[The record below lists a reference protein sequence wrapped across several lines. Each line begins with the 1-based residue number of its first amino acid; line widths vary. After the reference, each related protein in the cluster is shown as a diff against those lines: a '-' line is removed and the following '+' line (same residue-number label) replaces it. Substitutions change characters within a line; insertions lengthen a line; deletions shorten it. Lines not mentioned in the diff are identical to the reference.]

1 MQFLRTLF
9 WVVIAAFVAIIAS
22 ENWRDVTLD
31 LWGNLQADIKLPVL
45 LIFVFLLGFLPTWL
59 VMRGIRSLSARMRVH
74 SENAMAVAAFL
85 ARHDRVAQVFYPGLA
100 THPGHDVSRRQMS
113 AFGGMLSFLVRG
125 DREEAL
131 AVTGRTQLFTRATSL
146 GGVES
151 LIEHRAS
158 SEGPASKTPPN
169 LLRLSVGLEHPDDLV
184 EDLRQ
189 ALG

>member
-1 MQFLRTLF
+1 
-9 WVVIAAFVAIIAS
+9 
-22 ENWRDVTLD
+22 
-31 LWGNLQADIKLPVL
+31 
-45 LIFVFLLGFLPTWL
+45 
-59 VMRGIRSLSARMRVH
+59 
-74 SENAMAVAAFL
+74 MAVAAFL